1 MQFFVMYIV
10 SIVSSVSARKLK
22 RLSSAWLGSET
33 SQLGLARAGKF
44 QLELISTIQTFR
56 VCSFWYYL
64 IYLSDSDPEEIEVQK
79 LAKTVSEVVGIS
91 DTVQFKAGKVR
102 QGTIHILRK
111 HLYCTKLNLT
121 TNFFYKT
128 FVSLSKQKN
137 IFSALHFNEIFML

>member
-1 MQFFVMYIV
+1 MDLHFVI
-10 SIVSSVSARKLK
+10 L
-22 RLSSAWLGSET
+22 
-33 SQLGLARAGKF
+33 QH
-44 QLELISTIQTFR
+44 LIN
-56 VCSFWYYL
+56 L

-121 TNFFYKT
+121 TYFFFYK
-128 FVSLSKQKN
+128 N
-137 IFSALHFNEIFML
+137 

>member
-1 MQFFVMYIV
+1 MILQH
-10 SIVSSVSARKLK
+10 
-22 RLSSAWLGSET
+22 
-33 SQLGLARAGKF
+33 
-44 QLELISTIQTFR
+44 LIN
-56 VCSFWYYL
+56 L

-121 TNFFYKT
+121 TYFFLQKLSFFVKT
-128 FVSLSKQKN
+128 KTKN
-137 IFSALHFNEIFML
+137 PFSALHFDKILML